1 LAWLSYFHNIE
12 RTLQPCTLL
21 AKCELFQLISILIIF
36 SFNAKFIYMIEWNL
50 TYGVYIGIKL
60 AKFDDD
66 NLVLIYLIY
75 STIFA
80 NNIH

>member
-1 LAWLSYFHNIE
+1 
-12 RTLQPCTLL
+12 
-21 AKCELFQLISILIIF
+21 
-36 SFNAKFIYMIEWNL
+36 MIEWNL